1 MADLKPL
8 VIAVAGNPNCGKSTL
23 FNALTGSTQKV
34 GNWPGVT
41 VEKRVGR
48 FQANDQAVDVVD
60 LPGVYLIGS
69 ADAGSQD
76 ERVARDFIL
85 SGEADLVLNIVD
97 ASNLERNLY
106 LTTQLIELGVP
117 MLVVL
122 NMMDMAKSAGV
133 EIDIDALSARLGCPV
148 VATVATRG
156 LGHHH
161 GHPHGHHHHGHHH
174 GRRTDLKAAIIEAA
188 RLGKAPTARP
198 AQDPAVTAAI
208 GALVPHLVDVA
219 QSYKADPA
227 WVALKLIEG
236 DTLAE
241 EIAGPALT
249 PKVDEARAAIE
260 AATGEDADI
269 VIADGRYRFIG
280 ELMAGAFRQTQ
291 RLSASLTQMIDR
303 VVLNRVLG
311 VPIFLF
317 AMYLMFLFTISVG
330 GAFIDFFDQAF
341 GAIFVDGLGELL
353 AAIGTPPVIEALAV
367 GFGSGIQ
374 TVSTF
379 IPIIACLFLF
389 LSFLEDSGYMA
400 RAAFVMDRA
409 MRAIGL
415 PGKSFVPLI
424 VGFGCNVPAIM
435 ATRTLENRR
444 DRIMTSLMAPFMS
457 CGARLPVFALFA
469 AAFFPSSG
477 QNIVFGLYIVGLI
490 FAVLTGLVLKVTL
503 LTGEPARFVMELPPY
518 HIPTV
523 RAVLIQAW
531 QRLREF
537 ISRAGQIIVPI
548 VMILSFLSV
557 VGTDGSIGQ
566 SNSRDSALAAISQE
580 LVPVLEP
587 MGVTHENWP
596 AAVGLFTGIFAKE
609 AVIGTLN
616 ALYEQAARDDVA
628 AATPAADAAP
638 VAAAEEA
645 PGLGQKLVGAVMTVP
660 ANLAELGGK
669 LVDPLGL
676 NVGYVDNSAAAAEE
690 LEVDGSVFG
699 AMQAK
704 FGGTAA
710 AFSYMLMILL
720 YTPCVAALGAMRHE
734 IGGKWTVF
742 AAIWTTSVG
751 YFAAIAFYQAATFA
765 DHPVS
770 STRWL
775 TVTAILFI
783 AGISGMWVA
792 GRAKGRALA
801 AQPAE

>member
-1 MADLKPL
+1 MAGEPL
-8 VIAVAGNPNCGKSTL
+8 VIAVVGNPNCGKSTL
-23 FNALTGSTQKV
+23 FNALTGATQKV

-48 FQANDQAVDVVD
+48 FVLGDQPVDVVD

-76 ERVARDFIL
+76 ERVARDFTL

-106 LTTQLIELGVP
+106 LTTQLLELGVP

-122 NMMDMAKSAGV
+122 NMMDMAKTAGV
-133 EIDIDALSARLGCPV
+133 EIDIDALSERLGCPV
-148 VATVATRG
+148 VPTVATRG
-156 LGHHH
+156 LTRPEHAHH
-161 GHPHGHHHHGHHH
+161 HGHHHHG
-174 GRRTDLKAAIIEAA
+174 RRDALKAAIIEAA
-188 RLGKAPTARP
+188 RAGIRPTARP
-198 AQDPAVTAAI
+198 EQDPVIVAAVSTLAPLVADAAR
-208 GALVPHLVDVA
+208 AA
-219 QSYKADPA
+219 KADPS

-241 EIAGPALT
+241 TIAGPKLT
-249 PKVDEARAAIE
+249 ADIERARAAIE
-260 AATGEDADI
+260 EATGDDGDI

-280 ELMAGAFRQTQ
+280 ELMAGVYRQTT
-291 RLSASLTQMIDR
+291 RLSASLSQTIDR
-303 VVLNRVLG
+303 VVLNRLLG

-341 GAIFVDGLGELL
+341 GAVFVDGFGQLL
-353 AAIGTPPVIEALAV
+353 YALGTPPIVEAALV
-367 GFGSGIQ
+367 GFGSGIR

-379 IPIIACLFLF
+379 VPIIACLFLF

-435 ATRTLENRR
+435 ATRTLESRR
-444 DRIMTSLMAPFMS
+444 DRVMTSLMAPFMS

-469 AAFFPSSG
+469 AAFFPVSG
-477 QNIVFGLYIVGLI
+477 QNIVFGLYIVGLA
-490 FAVLTGLVLKVTL
+490 FAVLTGLVLKSTL
-503 LTGEPARFVMELPPY
+503 LDGEPTRFVMELPPY
-518 HIPTV
+518 HIPTIRSV
-523 RAVLIQAW
+523 AVQAW

-537 ISRAGQIIVPI
+537 ILRAGQVIVPI
-548 VMILSFLSV
+548 VMVLSFLSAI
-557 VGTDGSIGQ
+557 GTDGSVGRDNTR
-566 SNSRDSALAAISQE
+566 NSVLAAVSQE
-580 LVPVLEP
+580 LVPVFEP
-587 MGVTHENWP
+587 MGVTQDNWP

-616 ALYEQAARDDVA
+616 ALYEQVGQQG
-628 AATPAADAAP
+628 TPTDEPAAP
-638 VAAAEEA
+638 VVEA
-645 PGLGQKLVGAVMTVP
+645 S
-660 ANLAELGGK
+660 LGGK
-669 LVDPLGL
+669 LLGALATIPENLGALGGSVADPLGL
-676 NVGYVDNSAAAAEE
+676 NVDYVDDSAAAAQK
-690 LEVDGSVFG
+690 LEVNGSVFG
-699 AMQAK
+699 AMQSH
-704 FGGTAA
+704 FGGQPA
-710 AFSYMLMILL
+710 AFAYMLLILL

-734 IGGKWTVF
+734 IGGKWTAF
-742 AAIWTTSVG
+742 AAAWTTSVG
-751 YFAAIAFYQAATFA
+751 YLAAVAFYQAATFA
-765 DHPVS
+765 SHPAS

-775 TVTAILFI
+775 MAAAFVFV
-783 AGISGMWVA
+783 AGIAAMWMA
-792 GRAKGRALA
+792 GRARSRSLA

>member
-1 MADLKPL
+1 MAGGEPL
-8 VIAVAGNPNCGKSTL
+8 VVAVAGNPNCGKSTL
-23 FNALTGSTQKV
+23 FNALTGATQKV

-48 FQANDQAVDVVD
+48 FVLDDQPVDVVD

-85 SGEADLVLNIVD
+85 SGGANLVLNIID

-122 NMMDMAKSAGV
+122 NMMDMAKTAGIEV
-133 EIDIDALSARLGCPV
+133 DIDALSKRLGCPV
-148 VATVATRG
+148 VPTVATRG
-156 LGHHH
+156 LGHH
-161 GHPHGHHHHGHHH
+161 GHHH
-174 GRRTDLKAAIIEAA
+174 GRTLKAAIVDAA
-188 RLGKAPTARP
+188 RAGKIPTARP
-198 AQDPAVTAAI
+198 EQDPAIVAAI
-208 GALVPHLVDVA
+208 STLAPLVADAAGAA
-219 QSYKADPA
+219 KADPA

-236 DTLAE
+236 DTMAE
-241 EIAGPALT
+241 AIAGPKLAAD
-249 PKVDEARAAIE
+249 VERARAAIE

-280 ELMAGAFRQTQ
+280 ELMAGIHHRTD
-291 RLSASLTQMIDR
+291 RLSASLSQVIDA
-303 VVLNRVLG
+303 VVLNRLLG

-341 GAIFVDGLGELL
+341 GAVFVDGFGQVL
-353 AAIGTPPVIEALAV
+353 AALGTSPIIEAALV
-367 GFGSGIQ
+367 GFGSGIR

-379 IPIIACLFLF
+379 VPIIACLFLF

-435 ATRTLENRR
+435 ATRTLESRR

-469 AAFFPSSG
+469 AAFFPVSG
-477 QNIVFGLYIVGLI
+477 QNIIFGLYIIGLA
-490 FAVLTGLVLKVTL
+490 FAVLTGLVLKSTL
-503 LTGEPARFVMELPPY
+503 LDGEPTRFVMELPPY
-518 HIPTV
+518 HIPTIRSV
-523 RAVLIQAW
+523 AVQAW

-537 ISRAGQIIVPI
+537 IVRAGQVIVPI
-548 VMILSFLSV
+548 VMALSFLSAI
-557 VGTDGSIGQ
+557 GTDGSIGRD
-566 SNSRDSALAAISQE
+566 NTRDSVLAVVSQE
-580 LVPVLEP
+580 LVPVFEP
-587 MGVTHENWP
+587 MGVTHDNWP

-616 ALYEQAARDDVA
+616 ALYEQVSQQGAEPNTV
-628 AATPAADAAP
+628 TPAA
-638 VAAAEEA
+638 EIS
-645 PGLGQKLVGAVMTVP
+645 
-660 ANLAELGGK
+660 LGGK
-669 LVDPLGL
+669 LLSALATIPENLGALGSSLADPLGL
-676 NVGYVDNSAAAAEE
+676 NVGYVDDSAAAAQE
-690 LEVDGSVFG
+690 LQVNGSVFG
-699 AMQAK
+699 AMQSH
-704 FGGTAA
+704 FGGTPA
-710 AFSYMLMILL
+710 AFAYMLLILL

-734 IGGKWTVF
+734 IGGKWTAF
-742 AAIWTTSVG
+742 AAVWTTAVG
-751 YFAAIAFYQAATFA
+751 YLAAVSFYQAATFA
-765 DHPVS
+765 AHPVS

-775 TVTAILFI
+775 VIAAAIFA
-783 AGISGMWVA
+783 AGIAAMWMG
-792 GRAKGRALA
+792 GRARGRSLA

>member
-1 MADLKPL
+1 MVAEKPL
-8 VIAVAGNPNCGKSTL
+8 VVAVVGNPNCGKSTL
-23 FNALTGSTQKV
+23 FNALTGATQKV

-48 FQANDQAVDVVD
+48 FLLEDQPVDVVD

-76 ERVARDFIL
+76 ERVARDFVM

-122 NMMDMAKSAGV
+122 NMMDMAKADGV
-133 EIDIDALSARLGCPV
+133 EIDIDELSKRLGCPV
-148 VATVATRG
+148 MPTIATRG
-156 LGHHH
+156 LGRHEHA
-161 GHPHGHHHHGHHH
+161 HHGHHH
-174 GRRTDLKAAIIEAA
+174 GHHGRRHALKSAIIEAA
-188 RLGKAPTARP
+188 RAGARP
-198 AQDPAVTAAI
+198 VARPEQDLAVVAAVSKL
-208 GALVPHLVDVA
+208 APLVADA
-219 QSYKADPA
+219 ARDAKADPA

-241 EIAGPALT
+241 TIAGPSLAAD
-249 PKVDEARAAIE
+249 VANARATIE

-280 ELMAGAFRQTQ
+280 ELMAGVFRRTQ
-291 RLSASLTQMIDR
+291 RLSASMSQMIDR
-303 VVLNRVLG
+303 IVLNRVLG

-341 GAIFVDGLGELL
+341 GAVFVDSFGELL
-353 AAIGTPPVIEALAV
+353 ASIGTPPIVEAALV

-379 IPIIACLFLF
+379 VPIIACLFLF

-435 ATRTLENRR
+435 ATRTLESRR

-469 AAFFPSSG
+469 AAFFPVSG
-477 QNIVFGLYIVGLI
+477 QNIVFGLYIVGLA
-490 FAVLTGLVLKVTL
+490 FAVLTGLVLKSTL
-503 LTGEPARFVMELPPY
+503 LDGEPTRFVMELPPY
-518 HIPTV
+518 HIPTIRSV
-523 RAVLIQAW
+523 AVQAW

-537 ISRAGQIIVPI
+537 ILRAGQVIVPI
-548 VMILSFLSV
+548 VMVLSFLSAI
-557 VGTDGSIGQ
+557 GTDGSV
-566 SNSRDSALAAISQE
+566 NRDNTRGSVLAVVSQE
-580 LVPVLEP
+580 LVPVFEP
-587 MGVTHENWP
+587 MGVTRDNWP

-616 ALYEQAARDDVA
+616 ALYEQVG
-628 AATPAADAAP
+628 TEGAAP
-638 VAAAEEA
+638 AAAE
-645 PGLGQKLVGAVMTVP
+645 GA
-660 ANLAELGGK
+660 
-669 LVDPLGL
+669 
-676 NVGYVDNSAAAAEE
+676 
-690 LEVDGSVFG
+690 
-699 AMQAK
+699 
-704 FGGTAA
+704 
-710 AFSYMLMILL
+710 
-720 YTPCVAALGAMRHE
+720 E
-734 IGGKWTVF
+734 IG
-742 AAIWTTSVG
+742 
-751 YFAAIAFYQAATFA
+751 
-765 DHPVS
+765 
-770 STRWL
+770 
-775 TVTAILFI
+775 
-783 AGISGMWVA
+783 
-792 GRAKGRALA
+792 RAHV
-801 AQPAE
+801 

>member
-1 MADLKPL
+1 MAEEKPL
-8 VIAVAGNPNCGKSTL
+8 VVAVAGNPNCGKSTL
-23 FNALTGSTQKV
+23 FNALTGATQKV

-48 FQANDQAVDVVD
+48 FVLDDQPVDVVD

-76 ERVARDFIL
+76 ELVARDFIL

-97 ASNLERNLY
+97 ASNFERNLY

-117 MLVVL
+117 MLIVL
-122 NMMDMAKSAGV
+122 NMMDMAKTAGV

-148 VATVATRG
+148 IPTVATRG
-156 LGHHH
+156 LGRQK
-161 GHPHGHHHHGHHH
+161 HGHHHAHHHH
-174 GRRTDLKAAIIEAA
+174 GRGYALKAAIVEAA
-188 RLGKAPTARP
+188 RTGRKPVARP
-198 AQDPAVTAAI
+198 EQDLSVASAISELMPLVADKALAAR
-208 GALVPHLVDVA
+208 V
-219 QSYKADPA
+219 DPA
-227 WVALKLIEG
+227 WIALKLIEG

-241 EIAGPALT
+241 AIAGPKLT
-249 PKVDEARAAIE
+249 ANVEQARAAIE

-269 VIADGRYRFIG
+269 VIADGRYQFIG
-280 ELMAGAFRQTQ
+280 ELMAGVFRQTK
-291 RLSASLTQMIDR
+291 RLSASLSQVIDA

-341 GAIFVDGLGELL
+341 GAVFVDGFGQLL
-353 AAIGTPPVIEALAV
+353 SALGTPPIVEAALV
-367 GFGSGIQ
+367 GLGSGIR

-379 IPIIACLFLF
+379 VPIIACLFLF

-435 ATRTLENRR
+435 ATRTLESRR

-469 AAFFPSSG
+469 AAFFPVSG
-477 QNIVFGLYIVGLI
+477 QNIVFGLYIVGLA
-490 FAVLTGLVLKVTL
+490 FAVLTGLVLKSTL
-503 LTGEPARFVMELPPY
+503 LDGEPTRFVMELPPY
-518 HIPTV
+518 HIPTLRSV
-523 RAVLIQAW
+523 AFQAW

-537 ISRAGQIIVPI
+537 IIRAGQVIVPI
-548 VMILSFLSV
+548 VMVLSFLSAI
-557 VGTDGSIGQ
+557 GTDGSIGRD
-566 SNSRDSALAAISQE
+566 NTRDSVLAVVSQE
-580 LVPVLEP
+580 LVPVFEP
-587 MGVTHENWP
+587 MGVTRDNWP

-616 ALYEQAARDDVA
+616 ALYEQVGQDGA
-628 AATPAADAAP
+628 PAADAATP
-638 VAAAEEA
+638 AKEEA
-645 PGLGQKLVGAVMTVP
+645 GLGDKLLGALATIP
-660 ANLAELGGK
+660 KNLEALGGS
-669 LVDPLGL
+669 LTDPLGL
-676 NVGYVDNSAAAAEE
+676 NVGYVDDSAAAAQQ

-699 AMQAK
+699 AMQSH
-704 FGGTAA
+704 FGGTPA
-710 AFSYMLMILL
+710 AFAYMLLILL

-734 IGGKWTVF
+734 IGGKWTAF
-742 AAIWTTSVG
+742 AAAWTTAVG
-751 YFAAIAFYQAATFA
+751 YLAAVSFYQAATFA
-765 DHPVS
+765 SHPAS

-775 TVTAILFI
+775 LAAAFI
-783 AGISGMWVA
+783 FAAGVAAMWMA
-792 GRAKGRALA
+792 GRARGRALA
-801 AQPAE
+801 AHAQPAE

>member
-1 MADLKPL
+1 MAEGKPL

-23 FNALTGSTQKV
+23 FNALTGATQKV

-48 FQANDQAVDVVD
+48 FVLDGQPVDVVD

-85 SGEADLVLNIVD
+85 SGGADLVLNIVD

-117 MLVVL
+117 MMVVL
-122 NMMDMAKSAGV
+122 NMMDMAKTAGV
-133 EIDIDALSARLGCPV
+133 EVDIDALSKRLGCPV
-148 VATVATRG
+148 VPTVATRG
-156 LGHHH
+156 LGHHA
-161 GHPHGHHHHGHHH
+161 HHGHHH
-174 GRRTDLKAAIIEAA
+174 GQHGRGRTLKAAIVDAA
-188 RLGKAPTARP
+188 RAGKTPVARP
-198 AQDPAVTAAI
+198 EQDPAVVAAVS
-208 GALVPHLVDVA
+208 ALAPLVADA
-219 QSYKADPA
+219 ARAAKADPA

-236 DTLAE
+236 DTMAE
-241 EIAGPALT
+241 TIAGPKLAAD
-249 PKVDEARAAIE
+249 VERARAAIE

-280 ELMAGAFRQTQ
+280 ELMAGIHHRTN
-291 RLSASLTQMIDR
+291 RLSASLSQVIDA
-303 VVLNRVLG
+303 VVLNRLLG

-341 GAIFVDGLGELL
+341 GAVFVDGFGRLL
-353 AAIGTPPVIEALAV
+353 FALGTPPIVEAALV
-367 GFGSGIQ
+367 GFGSGIR

-379 IPIIACLFLF
+379 VPIIACLFLF

-435 ATRTLENRR
+435 ATRTLESRR

-469 AAFFPSSG
+469 AAFFPVSG
-477 QNIVFGLYIVGLI
+477 QNIIFGLYIIGLA
-490 FAVLTGLVLKVTL
+490 FAVLTGLVLKSTL
-503 LTGEPARFVMELPPY
+503 LDGEPTRFVMELPPY
-518 HIPTV
+518 HIPTIRSV
-523 RAVLIQAW
+523 AVQAW

-537 ISRAGQIIVPI
+537 ILRAGQVIVPI
-548 VMILSFLSV
+548 VMALSFLSAI
-557 VGTDGSIGQ
+557 GTDGSIGRD
-566 SNSRDSALAAISQE
+566 NTRDSVLAVVSQE
-580 LVPVLEP
+580 LVPVFEP
-587 MGVTHENWP
+587 MGVTHDNWP

-616 ALYEQAARDDVA
+616 ALYEQV
-628 AATPAADAAP
+628 
-638 VAAAEEA
+638 
-645 PGLGQKLVGAVMTVP
+645 GQQGAVPTTVTP
-660 ANLAELGGK
+660 VKEASLGSKLLGALATIPENLSALGSS
-669 LVDPLGL
+669 LADPLGL
-676 NVGYVDNSAAAAEE
+676 NVGYVDNSAAAAQE
-690 LEVDGSVFG
+690 LQVNGSVFG
-699 AMQAK
+699 AMQSH
-704 FGGTAA
+704 FGGVPA
-710 AFSYMLMILL
+710 AFAYMLLILL

-734 IGGKWTVF
+734 IGGKWTAF
-742 AAIWTTSVG
+742 AAVWTTAIG
-751 YFAAIAFYQAATFA
+751 YLAAVSFYQAATFA
-765 DHPVS
+765 THPAS

-775 TVTAILFI
+775 VIAAAIFAVGI
-783 AGISGMWVA
+783 AAMWMG
-792 GRAKGRALA
+792 GRARGRSLA

>member
-1 MADLKPL
+1 MAGDKPL
-8 VIAVAGNPNCGKSTL
+8 VVAVVGNPNCGKSTL
-23 FNALTGSTQKV
+23 FNALTGATQKV

-48 FQANDQAVDVVD
+48 FVLDGQPVDVVD

-85 SGEADLVLNIVD
+85 SGEADLVLNIID

-106 LTTQLIELGVP
+106 LTTQLIELGAP

-122 NMMDMAKSAGV
+122 NMMDMAKTAGV
-133 EIDIDALSARLGCPV
+133 EVDIDALSKRLGCPV
-148 VATVATRG
+148 VPTVATRG
-156 LGHHH
+156 LRHHEHAHHAHHH
-161 GHPHGHHHHGHHH
+161 GPH
-174 GRRTDLKAAIIEAA
+174 GRRDALKAAIVDAA
-188 RLGKAPTARP
+188 RAGGAPVARP
-198 AQDPAVTAAI
+198 EQDPAVVAAI
-208 GALVPHLVDVA
+208 SALAPLVADA
-219 QSYKADPA
+219 ARAAKADPA

-241 EIAGPALT
+241 AIAGPKLVAA
-249 PKVDEARAAIE
+249 VERARAAIE
-260 AATGEDADI
+260 TATGEDADI

-280 ELMAGAFRQTQ
+280 GLMAGVFRQTQ
-291 RLSASLTQMIDR
+291 RLSASLSQVIDS
-303 VVLNRVLG
+303 VVLNRLLG

-341 GAIFVDGLGELL
+341 GAVFVDGLGELL
-353 AAIGTPPVIEALAV
+353 TALGTPPIVEAALV

-379 IPIIACLFLF
+379 VPIIACLFLF

-435 ATRTLENRR
+435 ATRTLESRR

-469 AAFFPSSG
+469 AAFFPASG
-477 QNIVFGLYIVGLI
+477 QNIVFGLYLIGLA
-490 FAVLTGLVLKVTL
+490 FAVLTGVVLKSTL
-503 LTGEPARFVMELPPY
+503 LDGEPTRFVMELPPY

-523 RAVLIQAW
+523 RSVVIQAW

-537 ISRAGQIIVPI
+537 IVRAGQVIVPI
-548 VMILSFLSV
+548 VMVLSFLSAI
-557 VGTDGSIGQ
+557 GIDGSVGRD
-566 SNSRDSALAAISQE
+566 NTRDSVLAVASQE
-580 LVPVLEP
+580 LVPVFEP
-587 MGVTHENWP
+587 MGVTHDNWP

-616 ALYEQAARDDVA
+616 ALYEKVGEEA
-628 AATPAADAAP
+628 AAPAADLTAP
-638 VAAAEEA
+638 VEEAAA
-645 PGLGQKLVGAVMTVP
+645 GLGSKLLGALATIP
-660 ANLAELGGK
+660 ENLGALGGSV
-669 LVDPLGL
+669 VDPLGL
-676 NVGYVDNSAAAAEE
+676 DVGYVDNSAAAAEE
-690 LEVDGSVFG
+690 LDVDGSVFG
-699 AMQAK
+699 AMQAH

-710 AFSYMLMILL
+710 AFAYMLLILL

-734 IGGKWTVF
+734 IGGKWTAF
-742 AAIWTTSVG
+742 ATVWTTAVG
-751 YFAAIAFYQAATFA
+751 YLAAVSFYQAATFA
-765 DHPVS
+765 AHPAS

-775 TVTAILFI
+775 VAAAIVFVGGI
-783 AGISGMWVA
+783 AAMWIA
-792 GRAKGRALA
+792 GRAQSRSLA

>member
-1 MADLKPL
+1 MAGEEPL
-8 VIAVAGNPNCGKSTL
+8 VVAVVGNPNCGKSTL
-23 FNALTGSTQKV
+23 FNALTGATQKV

-48 FQANDQAVDVVD
+48 FVLDEQPVDVVD

-117 MLVVL
+117 ILVVL
-122 NMMDMAKSAGV
+122 NMMDMAKTAGV
-133 EIDIDALSARLGCPV
+133 EVDIAALSKRLGCPV
-148 VATVATRG
+148 VPTIATRG
-156 LGHHH
+156 LAYHGHAPHHGGHHRHH
-161 GHPHGHHHHGHHH
+161 GHRHA
-174 GRRTDLKAAIIEAA
+174 LKAAIIDAA
-188 RLGKAPTARP
+188 RARETP
-198 AQDPAVTAAI
+198 IIRPEQDPAIVTAIAVL
-208 GALVPHLVDVA
+208 APLVADA
-219 QSYKADPA
+219 ARAAKADPS

-236 DTLAE
+236 DTMAE
-241 EIAGPALT
+241 AIAGPELAAD
-249 PKVDEARAAIE
+249 VERARAAIE

-291 RLSASLTQMIDR
+291 RLSASLSQVIDA

-341 GAIFVDGLGELL
+341 GAIFVDGLGQLL
-353 AAIGTPPVIEALAV
+353 AALGTPSIVEAALV

-379 IPIIACLFLF
+379 VPIIACLFLF

-435 ATRTLENRR
+435 ATRTLESRR
-444 DRIMTSLMAPFMS
+444 DRVMTSLMAPFMS

-469 AAFFPSSG
+469 AAFFPVSG
-477 QNIVFGLYIVGLI
+477 QNIVFGLYIIGLA
-490 FAVLTGLVLKVTL
+490 FAVLTGLVLKSTL
-503 LTGEPARFVMELPPY
+503 LDGEPTRFVMELPPY

-523 RAVLIQAW
+523 RSVALQAW

-537 ISRAGQIIVPI
+537 ILRAGQVIVPI
-548 VMILSFLSV
+548 VMVLSFLSAI
-557 VGTDGSIGQ
+557 GTDGSVGRD
-566 SNSRDSALAAISQE
+566 NTRDSVLAAISQQ
-580 LVPVLEP
+580 LVPVFEP
-587 MGVTHENWP
+587 MGVTPDNWP

-616 ALYEQAARDDVA
+616 ALYEQVGEPAQPTTTA
-628 AATPAADAAP
+628 AAIGQIS
-638 VAAAEEA
+638 
-645 PGLGQKLVGAVMTVP
+645 PGLGDKLLGALATIP
-660 ANLAELGGK
+660 QNLGALGSS
-669 LVDPLGL
+669 LADPLGL
-676 NVGYVDNSAAAAEE
+676 NVDYVDDSAAAAQK
-690 LEVDGSVFG
+690 LEVNGSVFG
-699 AMQAK
+699 AMQLR

-710 AFSYMLMILL
+710 AFAYMLLILL

-734 IGGKWTVF
+734 IGGKWTAF
-742 AAIWTTSVG
+742 AAAWTTIIG
-751 YFAAIAFYQAATFA
+751 YLAAVTFYQAATFA
-765 DHPVS
+765 SHPAS

-775 TVTAILFI
+775 IIAAFI
-783 AGISGMWVA
+783 FIGGVAAMWVA
-792 GRAKGRALA
+792 GRARSRALA
-801 AQPAE
+801 VQPAE